1 MGSLRLPP
9 AGLVYLDTQSIIYS
23 VEAHAV
29 YWPLLQ
35 PLWQAAQRGDFTV
48 VSSELALLEVL
59 IGPLRRRDTSLVNA
73 YEQLFQAPEVR
84 LLPITQFI
92 LRQAARLRADIQAL
106 RTPDAL
112 HAATSLLSNCVM
124 FCTND
129 RGFQRVPGLPV
140 AVLDDRLSD

>member
-1 MGSLRLPP
+1 
-9 AGLVYLDTQSIIYS
+9 VYVDAQSIIYS
-23 VEAHAV
+23 VETHAV

-35 PLWQAAQRGDFTV
+35 PLWRAARRGDFTV
-48 VSSELALLEVL
+48 VSSELTLLEVL
-59 IGPLRRRDTSLVNA
+59 IGPLRRRDASLVDA

-84 LLPITQFI
+84 LLPITQ
-92 LRQAARLRADIQAL
+92 LVLLQAARLRAGIQAL

-129 RGFQRVPGLPV
+129 RGFQHVPGLPV
-140 AVLDDRLSD
+140 TVLDDRLSD